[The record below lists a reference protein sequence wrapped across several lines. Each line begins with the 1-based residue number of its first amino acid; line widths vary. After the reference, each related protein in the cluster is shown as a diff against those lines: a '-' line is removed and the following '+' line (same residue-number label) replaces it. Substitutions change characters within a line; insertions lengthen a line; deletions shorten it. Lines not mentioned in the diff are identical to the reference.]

1 VKIIIIDKKHL
12 EMKGDLTL
20 YNTIQIKI
28 GKMQVVVIRKEILI
42 KILDQERQYFR
53 TMTTL

>member
-12 EMKGDLTL
+12 EMKEDLTL